1 MKTIAYII
9 LSFICIARAY
19 LKDCETMEEL
29 TDEQITAQH
38 ESQLINELNNVR
50 YTKVHF

>member
-29 TDEQITAQH
+29 TNEQIEAIH
-38 ESQLINELNNVR
+38 EGSILND
-50 YTKVHF
+50 YLK